1 MSTGSA
7 PLTFDTSS
15 PPGVINFGIGQPSPD
30 LMPQQLLRE
39 ASNAFLDSADPLEL
53 NYGERQ
59 SDAGFRE
66 ALAELLTDQYG
77 YAASPETLIATGG
90 NSQALDFV
98 CGHLANEGDTV
109 FIEEP
114 SYFLAHQI
122 FADHGLKIV
131 GIPIDRDGIRM
142 DVLHEE
148 LGRHR
153 PALFYVIPSY
163 HNPCGTSMST
173 GRREELLQ
181 LSRQHDFIIVA
192 DEVYQMLHYSEQPPP
207 AFGALA
213 ERGNVL
219 SLGSFSKIMAPA
231 LRLGWIQA
239 TPALMDRI
247 LKVGMVN
254 SGGSMNHFTS
264 LVMRQAMQSGQQQAL
279 IEKLQAVYGRRLLTM
294 DEALNKHL
302 GEKATWRL
310 PRGGYFF
317 WVKLDPAIDAAAL
330 KPLAVRYGTGFQPGS
345 VFSCQQDFRNY
356 LRLSFAHFR
365 SSQIREGI
373 AGLGRLIAENPGIS

>member
-1 MSTGSA
+1 MNTGSA
-7 PLTFDTSS
+7 PLTFDTTS
-15 PPGVINFGIGQPSPD
+15 PPGVVNFGIGQPSPD
-30 LMPQQLLRE
+30 LMPRQLLRE
-39 ASNAFLDSADPLEL
+39 ASNAFLNSADPLEL

-66 ALAELLTDQYG
+66 ALAELLTGQYG
-77 YAASPETLIATGG
+77 HQASPETLIATGG

-98 CGHLANEGDTV
+98 CGHLAREGDTV

-122 FADHGLKIV
+122 FADHGLNIV
-131 GIPIDRDGIRM
+131 GIPIDGDGIRM
-142 DVLHEE
+142 DILREE
-148 LGRHR
+148 LERHK

-163 HNPCGTSMST
+163 HNPCGTSMSAA
-173 GRREELLQ
+173 RREELLQ
-181 LSRQHDFIIVA
+181 LSREYDFIIVA

-239 TPALMDRI
+239 TPSLMDRI
-247 LKVGMVN
+247 LTVGMVN

-264 LVMRQAMQSGQQQAL
+264 LVMRQAIRSGQQQAL
-279 IEKLQAVYGRRLLTM
+279 IEELQLVYGRRLLAM
-294 DEALNKHL
+294 DEALKEHL
-302 GEKATWRL
+302 GEVADWRL

-317 WVKLDPAIDAAAL
+317 WVELHESIDAAAL
-330 KPLAVRYGTGFQPGS
+330 KPLAARYGTGFQPGS
-345 VFSCQQDFRNY
+345 VFSCRQGFRNF
-356 LRLSFAHFR
+356 LRLSFAHYR
-365 SSQIREGI
+365 RPEIREGI